1 MEDTTIK
8 DELKTYQDLW
18 TAKDYQKALE
28 WLEKHPSS
36 FSAETWHYNLGTT
49 YGQLG
54 KFAQAR
60 FHFEQSYQ
68 LGKRDEKM
76 AESLKWVHKEVEA
89 ERWES
94 LSSWSDYVYK
104 FLIYRPQYFF
114 SQLSLVFLA
123 LGFGLYA
130 IKKVSLKVMIS
141 FVSIAILV
149 SVVGL
154 IQSRNVL
161 TVTEK
166 VTQVYRGPSQIFDSQ
181 EVPEGVMLYLKPSG
195 SNYKVVYPSEAEGW
209 ILQRPQHEI
218 IQGSIWDLM
227 SRK

>member
-1 MEDTTIK
+1 LEDTTIK
-8 DELKTYQDLW
+8 DELKTYQELW

-28 WLEKHPSS
+28 WLQKHPSS

-54 KFAQAR
+54 KFAQSR

-76 AESLKWVHKEVEA
+76 AESLKWVHKEVDA

-94 LSSWSDYVYK
+94 LSSWSDYMYK

-114 SQLSLVFLA
+114 SQLTLVVLA

-130 IKKVSLKVMIS
+130 IKKISLKAMLAFFFSAVLIS
-141 FVSIAILV
+141 GL
-149 SVVGL
+149 GL

-161 TVTEK
+161 TVAETE
-166 VTQVYRGPSQIFDSQ
+166 VQVYRGPSQIFDSQ
-181 EVPEGVMLYLKPSG
+181 EVPAGVMLYLRPVG

-209 ILQRPQHEI
+209 ILKRPQHEI

-227 SRK
+227 NRK